1 MTPVGQTC
9 LTRAIIEF
17 ERRFLNSTLETR
29 LALDSPHRVVEI
41 NERQLA
47 ATLIDLR
54 TVKCQHLSTEQRK
67 AAQIALCKR
76 YVTFYVNFKKVQR
89 EKQARAS
96 AEAGM
101 KDDAPSSSS
110 SKEKSVNSML
120 TSGVTY
126 AGAAEDVD
134 ASGFDFGDHDSDSDA
149 EEDPQPKTESDLVAE
164 DEEAAKVEFK
174 RVFANW
180 FKYNVDYAAEFP
192 HAGLPKDGA
201 FDLVTDLMHLD
212 MGVLYR
218 KIIARDTD
226 RTQFGFLP
234 LMAGCTDAQIG
245 ALNAE
250 SFAERII
257 SASNTVM
264 NEGNT
269 LLNDGDLEKLVV
281 LRMNRE
287 FMHHMRDHY
296 FDEIKAQ
303 QPFNMSVVE
312 PK

>member
-1 MTPVGQTC
+1 
-9 LTRAIIEF
+9 
-17 ERRFLNSTLETR
+17 
-29 LALDSPHRVVEI
+29 
-41 NERQLA
+41 
-47 ATLIDLR
+47 
-54 TVKCQHLSTEQRK
+54 
-67 AAQIALCKR
+67 
-76 YVTFYVNFKKVQR
+76 
-89 EKQARAS
+89 
-96 AEAGM
+96 
-101 KDDAPSSSS
+101 
-110 SKEKSVNSML
+110 
-120 TSGVTY
+120 
-126 AGAAEDVD
+126 
-134 ASGFDFGDHDSDSDA
+134 
-149 EEDPQPKTESDLVAE
+149 
-164 DEEAAKVEFK
+164 
-174 RVFANW
+174 
-180 FKYNVDYAAEFP
+180 
-192 HAGLPKDGA
+192 
-201 FDLVTDLMHLD
+201 MHLD